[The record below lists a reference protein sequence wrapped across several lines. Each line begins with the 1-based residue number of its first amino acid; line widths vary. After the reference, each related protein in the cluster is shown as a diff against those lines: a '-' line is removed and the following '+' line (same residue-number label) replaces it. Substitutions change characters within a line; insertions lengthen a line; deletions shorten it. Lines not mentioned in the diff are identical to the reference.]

1 MDLLE
6 YIKQARLQD
15 LFCEP
20 ANWNEKYRKDI
31 IMDVIEKID
40 FLSDALLASTHIS
53 TFYFRTDLSLVR
65 SNSAWENQLC
75 NLFRFNADA
84 LMQISELKT
93 SNMPILLIDSLY
105 LNWLIQPCR
114 LNDTDIYLV
123 LGPVFETSI
132 SHATFRRQ
140 MDIQKMTVSSQ
151 IHFLKMV
158 NDIPV
163 LSNQQLFHY
172 GAMFHYALFYHT
184 ITYSDLTLKGVPQSN
199 TAAFPNMDKF
209 DIPPSHGSQM
219 FEKMML
225 RNVREGNINY
235 MHPSSNILPIQNQ
248 TVGIL
253 CPGDPLRQ
261 AKDSIIVYITLVTRA
276 AVEGGLSME
285 TAYSL
290 SDYYI
295 QTLEMADSVNSVYE
309 LSQDMY
315 DTFIRAVHQIRHRTP
330 YSQTVQYAVETI
342 RKHIYDE
349 INIDAL
355 AEELGYNTYYLT
367 KLFKKETGMSMKEY
381 ILKEKTENAKILLE
395 TTNLDIN
402 EISDS
407 LSFHSPSYFSTAFKK
422 VTGYTPLEYRKHTKE
437 S

>member
-1 MDLLE
+1 MS
-6 YIKQARLQD
+6 KPN
-15 LFCEP
+15 CEIRF
-20 ANWNEKYRKDI
+20 ANPLTEMKNTERKI
-31 IMDVIEKID
+31 TMNIIEKID
-40 FLSDALLASTHIS
+40 FLSDTLLASTHIS
-53 TFYFRTDLSLVR
+53 TFYFRTDLSLIR
-65 SNSAWENQLC
+65 SNSTWENQLC
-75 NLFRFNADA
+75 NLFRFNTDA
-84 LMQISELKT
+84 LMQISELKAGT
-93 SNMPILLIDSLY
+93 VPILFIDSLY
-105 LNWLIQPCR
+105 LNWMIQPCR
-114 LNDTDIYLV
+114 LDETDTYLV

-172 GAMFHYALFYHT
+172 GAMFHYALFGHT
-184 ITYSDLTLKGVPQSN
+184 ITYSGLALKGVPQPD
-199 TAAFPNMDKF
+199 TAAFPNLDKF
-209 DIPPSHGSQM
+209 DIPLSHGSQM
-219 FEKMML
+219 LEKMLL

-235 MHPSSNILPIQNQ
+235 IHPSPDMLSIQNQ

-276 AVEGGLSME
+276 AVDGGLSME

-295 QTLEMADSVNSVYE
+295 QMLEMADSVNSIYE

-315 DTFIRAVHQIRHRTP
+315 DTFVRAVHQIRHQTP
-330 YSQTVQYAVETI
+330 YSQTIQYALESI
-342 RKHIYDE
+342 HKHIYDE
-349 INIDAL
+349 TDIDAL
-355 AEELGYNTYYLT
+355 AKELGYNTYYMT
-367 KLFKKETGMSMKEY
+367 KLFKKETGMSIKEY

-402 EISDS
+402 EVSDS

-422 VTGYTPLEYRKHTKE
+422 ITGYTPLEYRKRSKE

>member
-1 MDLLE
+1 
-6 YIKQARLQD
+6 
-15 LFCEP
+15 
-20 ANWNEKYRKDI
+20 
-31 IMDVIEKID
+31 
-40 FLSDALLASTHIS
+40 
-53 TFYFRTDLSLVR
+53 
-65 SNSAWENQLC
+65 
-75 NLFRFNADA
+75 
-84 LMQISELKT
+84 MQISELKT
-93 SNMPILLIDSLY
+93 SNMPILFIDSLY

-114 LNDTDIYLV
+114 LDETDTYLV

-172 GAMFHYALFYHT
+172 GAMFHYALFGHT
-184 ITYSDLTLKGVPQSN
+184 ITYSDLTLKGVPQSK

-209 DIPPSHGSQM
+209 DIPSSHGSQM
-219 FEKMML
+219 FEKKML

-235 MHPSSNILPIQNQ
+235 MHPSSNILSIQNQ

-295 QTLEMADSVNSVYE
+295 QTLEMADSINSVYE
-309 LSQDMY
+309 LSQEMY
-315 DTFIRAVHQIRHRTP
+315 DTFIRAVHQIRHHTP
-330 YSQTVQYAVETI
+330 YSQTVQYALENI
-342 RKHIYDE
+342 RKHIHEVID
-349 INIDAL
+349 IDAL
-355 AEELGYNTYYLT
+355 AKELGYNTYYMT

-395 TTNLDIN
+395 TTSLNIN

-422 VTGYTPLEYRKHTKE
+422 VTGYTPLEYRKHSKE

>member
-1 MDLLE
+1 
-6 YIKQARLQD
+6 
-15 LFCEP
+15 
-20 ANWNEKYRKDI
+20 
-31 IMDVIEKID
+31 MDVIEKID

-53 TFYFRTDLSLVR
+53 TFHFRTDLSLVR
-65 SNSAWENQLC
+65 SNSTWENQLC

-84 LMQISELKT
+84 LMQISELRT
-93 SNMPILLIDSLY
+93 GIIPVLFIDSLY

-114 LNDTDIYLV
+114 LDETDIYLV

-132 SHATFRRQ
+132 SHATFKRQ

-158 NDIPV
+158 NDIPI

-172 GAMFHYALFYHT
+172 GAMFHYALFNHT
-184 ITYSDLTLKGVPQSN
+184 ITYSDLILKGVPQSN

-209 DIPPSHGSQM
+209 DIPSSHGSQLL
-219 FEKMML
+219 EKMRL

-235 MHPSSNILPIQNQ
+235 MHPSSDMLSIQNQ

-295 QTLEMADSVNSVYE
+295 QTLEMEDSVNSVYE

-315 DTFIRAVHQIRHRTP
+315 DTFIRAVHQVRHQTP
-330 YSQTVQYAVETI
+330 YSQTVQYALETI

-349 INIDAL
+349 INIEAL

-395 TTNLDIN
+395 TTSLDIN

-422 VTGYTPLEYRKHTKE
+422 VTGYTPLEYRKRSKE

>member
-1 MDLLE
+1 
-6 YIKQARLQD
+6 
-15 LFCEP
+15 
-20 ANWNEKYRKDI
+20 
-31 IMDVIEKID
+31 MDVIEKID

-65 SNSAWENQLC
+65 SNSAWEKQLC

-84 LMQISELKT
+84 VMQIPELRT
-93 SNMPILLIDSLY
+93 GTIPVMFVDSLY
-105 LNWLIQPCR
+105 LNWMIQPCR
-114 LNDTDIYLV
+114 LDEADTYLV

-172 GAMFHYALFYHT
+172 GAMFHYALFEH
-184 ITYSDLTLKGVPQSN
+184 IIAYSDLTLKGVLQSN
-199 TAAFPNMDKF
+199 TQNAAFPNMDQF
-209 DIPPSHGSQM
+209 DILPSHGSQM
-219 FEKMML
+219 FEKMLL

-235 MHPSSNILPIQNQ
+235 MHPSSDMLSIQNQ
-248 TVGIL
+248 ATGIL

-261 AKDSIIVYITLVTRA
+261 TKDSIIVYITLVTRA

-315 DTFIRAVHQIRHRTP
+315 DTFIRAVHQIRHQTP
-330 YSQTVQYAVETI
+330 YSQTVQYALENI

-349 INIDAL
+349 INIEAL
-355 AEELGYNTYYLT
+355 AAELGYNTYYMT

-422 VTGYTPLEYRKHTKE
+422 VTGYTPLEYRKHSKE

>member
-1 MDLLE
+1 M
-6 YIKQARLQD
+6 
-15 LFCEP
+15 
-20 ANWNEKYRKDI
+20 N
-31 IMDVIEKID
+31 VIDKID

-53 TFYFRTDLSLVR
+53 TFHFRTDLSLIR

-75 NLFRFNADA
+75 NLFRFNTDA
-84 LMQISELKT
+84 IMRFPELQT
-93 SNMPILLIDSLY
+93 GTIPVLFIDSLY
-105 LNWLIQPCR
+105 LNWMIQPCR
-114 LNDTDIYLV
+114 IDDADIYLV

-132 SHATFRRQ
+132 SHATFKRQ
-140 MDIQKMTVSSQ
+140 MNIQEMTVSSQ

-172 GAMFHYALFYHT
+172 GAMFHYTLFGHT
-184 ITYSDLTLKGVPQSN
+184 ITYSKLILKGVPQSN
-199 TAAFPNMDKF
+199 ILNAAFPNLDKF

-219 FEKMML
+219 LEKMLL

-235 MHPSSNILPIQNQ
+235 IHPSSDMLSIQNQ

-295 QTLEMADSVNSVYE
+295 QTLEMTDSVNSIYE
-309 LSQDMY
+309 LSQNMY
-315 DTFIRAVHQIRHRTP
+315 DTFVRAVHQIRHQTP
-330 YSQTVQYAVETI
+330 YSQPIQYVMENI

-349 INIDAL
+349 TDIDAL
-355 AEELGYNTYYLT
+355 AKELGYNTYYLT

-381 ILKEKTENAKILLE
+381 ILKEKAENAKILLE
-395 TTNLDIN
+395 TTSLDIN

-422 VTGYTPLEYRKHTKE
+422 ATGYTPLEYRKRSKE